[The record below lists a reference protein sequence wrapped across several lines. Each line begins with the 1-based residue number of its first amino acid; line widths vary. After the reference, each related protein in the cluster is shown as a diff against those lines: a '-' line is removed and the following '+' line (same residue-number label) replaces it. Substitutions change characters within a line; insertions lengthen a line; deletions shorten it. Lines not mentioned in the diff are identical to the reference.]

1 MQMAT
6 YITTKTNLEKKKAK
20 LKNSCYYSSVSWSMY
35 NYG

>member
-6 YITTKTNLEKKKAK
+6 YITKTNLGKKKAK
-20 LKNSCYYSSVSWSMY
+20 LKNSCYYSSSFWSMY